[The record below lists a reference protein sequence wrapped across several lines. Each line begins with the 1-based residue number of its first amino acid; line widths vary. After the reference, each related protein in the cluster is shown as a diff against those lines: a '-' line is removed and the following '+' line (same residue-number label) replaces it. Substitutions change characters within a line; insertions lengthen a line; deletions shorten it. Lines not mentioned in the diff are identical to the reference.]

1 MEGEDQRKSQRLAK
15 CKHTKRRRRR
25 REKRPW
31 RRKRRERRQLI
42 RTLRGSKIGFLQMQ
56 DNLQQQGGN
65 KQRKKGWHWLQIWW
79 GWDSWAPWTV
89 LRLLSGS
96 FLTARKADS
105 VRAPIVTG
113 TWRLIISAIWSA
125 DLLRWKAKTL
135 GAPCTLYSVQCTT
148 LGPLSRLSVIHRESH
163 RQASWFGSIP
173 IGLYQLGEH
182 ESCFCNSSLWNII
195 TVWHL
200 RMAWSADLARLRLG
214 PLGLPL
220 LVERGI
226 VQACSNSQL
235 TFPIRIEINWC

>member
-1 MEGEDQRKSQRLAK
+1 MEGKDQRKSQRLAK

-25 REKRPW
+25 EKWPW

-42 RTLRGSKIGFLQMQ
+42 RTLRGSKIGFNLYSFLQMQ

-65 KQRKKGWHWLQIWW
+65 KQRKKWWHGLQIWW

-125 DLLRWKAKTL
+125 DLLRWKTRTL
-135 GAPCTLYSVQCTT
+135 GAPCST
-148 LGPLSRLSVIHRESH
+148 LGPLSQSFIRNLTDK
-163 RQASWFGSIP
+163 QADSDRALP
-173 IGLYQLGEH
+173 IRGT
-182 ESCFCNSSLWNII
+182 W
-195 TVWHL
+195 
-200 RMAWSADLARLRLG
+200 DLFLQ
-214 PLGLPL
+214 PF
-220 LVERGI
+220 LVEHHH
-226 VQACSNSQL
+226 CL
-235 TFPIRIEINWC
+235 TS

>member
-1 MEGEDQRKSQRLAK
+1 MECRFGEVKAGTLGLPGMSSVSFPIHSSQPGK
-15 CKHTKRRRRR
+15 
-25 REKRPW
+25 
-31 RRKRRERRQLI
+31 LI
-42 RTLRGSKIGFLQMQ
+42 PSGLPLLLEHEGSAL
-56 DNLQQQGGN
+56 
-65 KQRKKGWHWLQIWW
+65 
-79 GWDSWAPWTV
+79 
-89 LRLLSGS
+89 
-96 FLTARKADS
+96 
-105 VRAPIVTG
+105 
-113 TWRLIISAIWSA
+113 WSP
-125 DLLRWKAKTL
+125 DLLRWKARIL
-135 GAPCTLYSVQCTT
+135 GAPCTT
-148 LGPLSRLSVIHRESH
+148 LGPLSRFSVIHRESH

>member
-25 REKRPW
+25 EKWPW

-42 RTLRGSKIGFLQMQ
+42 RTLRVSKIGFNLYSFLQMQ

-65 KQRKKGWHWLQIWW
+65 KQRKKGWHGLQIWW

-96 FLTARKADS
+96 FLTARKANS

-135 GAPCTLYSVQCTT
+135 GAPCTVYNPWS
-148 LGPLSRLSVIHRESH
+148 PLSTLSHSSGISQTSKLIWIYPYR
-163 RQASWFGSIP
+163 ALP
-173 IGLYQLGEH
+173 IRGTWELFLQL
-182 ESCFCNSSLWNII
+182 F
-195 TVWHL
+195 
-200 RMAWSADLARLRLG
+200 
-214 PLGLPL
+214 
-220 LVERGI
+220 LVEHHH
-226 VQACSNSQL
+226 CL
-235 TFPIRIEINWC
+235 TS